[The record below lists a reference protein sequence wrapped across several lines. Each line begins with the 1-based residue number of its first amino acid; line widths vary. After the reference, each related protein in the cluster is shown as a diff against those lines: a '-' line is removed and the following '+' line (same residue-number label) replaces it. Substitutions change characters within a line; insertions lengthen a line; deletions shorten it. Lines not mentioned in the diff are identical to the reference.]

1 MKIIPVFELHR
12 YYISLDSFMCWHIIL
27 FLILIAFFRKPLSQI
42 RMQDE
47 LTFRFNPME
56 EFEISGEDTMGYAIS
71 A

>member
-1 MKIIPVFELHR
+1 
-12 YYISLDSFMCWHIIL
+12 
-27 FLILIAFFRKPLSQI
+27 
-42 RMQDE
+42 MQDE